1 MKYSTTLL
9 AVALLTI
16 SGTFSFA
23 TAECQRPTQEEREAT
38 RNALFTE
45 ADADK
50 NGLLTLEEY
59 DVLKDLVEEARAE
72 RMFTCIDSNGDGA
85 VSAEELAAQQS
96 QRDGHGRRGGQGRQR
111 PF

>member
-1 MKYSTTLL
+1 MKYSTPLL
-9 AVALLTI
+9 AVAFLTI

-38 RNALFTE
+38 RSALFTE

-50 NGLLTLEEY
+50 NGQLS
-59 DVLKDLVEEARAE
+59 VEEFATFHDLLEDE
-72 RMFTCIDSNGDGA
+72 RTAHLFACIDSNSDGS
-85 VSAEELAAQQS
+85 VSAEELATHKPP
-96 QRDGHGRRGGQGRQR
+96 QRGPGNRGGLGGQR